1 MTTLWYGIPSG
12 FGLTFSL
19 DLMVGVSV
27 FVDLM
32 EKFLV
37 EWYGGDALCKTVRF
51 YQATAS
57 YGSTYALVAMS
68 IDRFDSVAR
77 PLQTMGKGD

>member
-1 MTTLWYGIPSG
+1 MIIPSG
-12 FGLTFSL
+12 FGVSFSL

-51 YQATAS
+51 YQAAAS